1 MEILLALLVALVP
14 LLITPHL
21 LFHYDVTPKVIV
33 LCLGVAGCAVF
44 PKQIGAGLA
53 ALWNKRMGRWLCGLA
68 TAQIL
73 WYAIAADFSTRPAF
87 SLLGSNW
94 RRMGLVTVAALCVFA
109 VLAAASASRRS
120 AFVSAMVRAY
130 TVAMLP
136 ASLYGILQY
145 FDIDPLQAATAY
157 HAQAGNSTIV
167 RPPGTLGHADY
178 FGWWLAIGI
187 FFALAVARND
197 RRVWRWAG
205 MLACVAGAIAIVL
218 SGTRSAILAVGIGF
232 VVLALLSGLRPRR
245 KHWIIGIAAVA
256 VFAMFYVSPAGTR
269 LRARV
274 RWSSDEPTGGAR
286 PLLWRDSLAMV
297 AARPFTGFGPETF
310 AAEFPRFQSV
320 GLARLLPDFYH
331 ESPHNVALDALTGE
345 GIPGLAIAL
354 GWVVLGGWSAW
365 RARTGLAPYLAGS
378 LAASCVAGVF
388 GVPTV
393 GPAQATLLTTA
404 LLVALT
410 NGDRHIP
417 VAIKPAAVLSG
428 FLPIAAGLA
437 LFGVLL
443 AAADFR
449 LEQFERAGSSVDDA
463 AALYDAAMRS
473 ALPGASE
480 DVYCA
485 RRLATLCG
493 TTAQAALRTRCIK
506 EATLAAA
513 VATKTADNPPNAWY
527 NLAIFSA
534 EQNDA
539 SKVEVALRSASL
551 QAPNWFKPHWSLA
564 KLLALTGRGDEARTE
579 AERAALLDASKD
591 SEVRK
596 TVETIT
602 QQLH

>member
-1 MEILLALLVALVP
+1 
-14 LLITPHL
+14 
-21 LFHYDVTPKVIV
+21 
-33 LCLGVAGCAVF
+33 
-44 PKQIGAGLA
+44 
-53 ALWNKRMGRWLCGLA
+53 KRMGRWLCGLA

-404 LLVALT
+404 LL
-410 NGDRHIP
+410 
-417 VAIKPAAVLSG
+417 
-428 FLPIAAGLA
+428 
-437 LFGVLL
+437 
-443 AAADFR
+443 
-449 LEQFERAGSSVDDA
+449 
-463 AALYDAAMRS
+463 
-473 ALPGASE
+473 
-480 DVYCA
+480 
-485 RRLATLCG
+485 
-493 TTAQAALRTRCIK
+493 
-506 EATLAAA
+506 
-513 VATKTADNPPNAWY
+513 
-527 NLAIFSA
+527 
-534 EQNDA
+534 
-539 SKVEVALRSASL
+539 
-551 QAPNWFKPHWSLA
+551 
-564 KLLALTGRGDEARTE
+564 
-579 AERAALLDASKD
+579 
-591 SEVRK
+591 
-596 TVETIT
+596 
-602 QQLH
+602 